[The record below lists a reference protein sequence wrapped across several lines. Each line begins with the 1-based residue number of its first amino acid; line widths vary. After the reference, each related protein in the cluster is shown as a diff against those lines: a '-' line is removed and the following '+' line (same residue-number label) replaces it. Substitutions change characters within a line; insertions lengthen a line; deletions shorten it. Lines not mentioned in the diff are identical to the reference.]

1 MNHNELWKTLF
12 HERRRRPYP
21 LRKKCSKEMS
31 KEALEGKSIEIFDFY
46 FKKEVYQ
53 EKFIKA

>member
-1 MNHNELWKTLF
+1 
-12 HERRRRPYP
+12 
-21 LRKKCSKEMS
+21 MS